1 MEENADQFF
10 FIGSNKKLEIF
21 IKNFYIASEK
31 EIPQIDTVINTDDRP
46 VLEFSTSLHLYHD
59 DSRLL
64 FEKLSEWTR
73 KV

>member
-46 VLEFSTSLHLYHD
+46 VLEFSTSLNLYHD

-64 FEKLSEWTR
+64 FEKLIEWTR